1 MGRKSIYTEEYR
13 SEAVELAKREGPAKA
28 AKDLGINPA
37 TLRRWQSEKKKNPQK
52 KSDADLEK
60 EVNRLRKENEY
71 LRKINEVL
79 KKSHGIFAQD
89 HLTNSKS

>member
-37 TLRRWQSEKKKNPQK
+37 TLRRWQAEKKYPEK
-52 KSDADLEK
+52 KSDLDLEK
-60 EVNRLRKENEY
+60 ENSRLRKENEY
-71 LRKINEVL
+71 LRKINDVL

>member
-28 AKDLGINPA
+28 AKDLGINPG
-37 TLRRWQSEKKKNPQK
+37 TLRRWQSEKKKPAK
-52 KSDADLEK
+52 KSDVDLEK
-60 EVNRLRKENEY
+60 EVIRLRKELEY

>member
-13 SEAVELAKREGPAKA
+13 SEAVELANREGPAKA
-28 AKDLGINPA
+28 AKELGINPA
-37 TLRRWQSEKKKNPQK
+37 TLRRWQTEKKKTK
-52 KSDADLEK
+52 KPADADLEK
-60 EVNRLRKENEY
+60 ENNRLRKENEY
-71 LRKINEVL
+71 LKKINEVL